1 MEMVSS
7 CFHIIIS
14 YSENVSLLG
23 EKIIL
28 ESGTQQHCPSVWHY
42 YPYMVAGI
50 LLGVYF
56 LKV

>member
-14 YSENVSLLG
+14 YSESVSLLG
-23 EKIIL
+23 KKNIL
-28 ESGTQQHCPSVWHY
+28 ESGIQQCYPSVWHY
-42 YPYMVAGI
+42 FYMAAGI
-50 LLGVYF
+50 LLDVYF